1 MSGMNKKEFRKLVQ
15 KYLNG
20 VATAEETQ
28 ALEEYYQVF
37 QDEADATDL
46 MDDEEVSSLEA
57 RLKDNI
63 SSRLRTPERPVV
75 PVFRSWYF
83 QAAAI
88 FLVLSGIAGTFFF
101 SRNHKDKGNT
111 TVAQAV
117 STERKSPNR
126 FVTLPDGSTVVLHG
140 KSSLTLGTKFNKT
153 TREVTLVGEAYFD
166 VAHLGSDQNKK
177 ADVPFI
183 ITTGNVKTTVLGTAF
198 NIKAWQDQKE
208 VVITVTRGKV
218 RVENES
224 KLLAILTE
232 NKQVVFNTATRHSGE
247 KVVKANE
254 TVAWAQAD
262 MTFDALPFGE
272 LATRLEKRYDVNI
285 SFKNP
290 ALKQCTI
297 TGRFSGTETIEE
309 VFRILSTTSNTT
321 FSINGRELVIDGDKC
336 H

>member
-1 MSGMNKKEFRKLVQ
+1 MSGMNKNEFRKLVQ
-15 KYLNG
+15 KYLDG
-20 VATAEETQ
+20 VATADETLAIEQ
-28 ALEEYYQVF
+28 YYQVF

-63 SSRLRTPERPVV
+63 SNRLRTPEKPAVHI
-75 PVFRSWYF
+75 FSTWYF
-83 QAAAI
+83 RAAAI
-88 FLVLSGIAGTFFF
+88 FIVLAGVASTFFL
-101 SRNHKDKGNT
+101 SRNHKDKKST

-117 STERKSPNR
+117 SAERKSPNR

-140 KSSLTLGTKFNKT
+140 KSSLTYGKEFNKT

-166 VAHLGSDQNKK
+166 VVHLGPGQNKK
-177 ADVPFI
+177 SDVPFI
-183 ITTGNVKTTVLGTAF
+183 ISTGNVKTTVLGTAF

-218 RVENES
+218 RVENER

-232 NKQVVFNTATRHSGE
+232 NKQVVFNTATLHSGE
-247 KVVKANE
+247 KMVRANE
-254 TVAWAQAD
+254 TVAWAQTD

-272 LATRLEKRYDVNI
+272 LAARLEKRYDVSI

-290 ALKQCTI
+290 ALRQCTI

-321 FSINGRELVIDGDKC
+321 FSINGRDLVIDGEKC